1 MCQLTGVGEGG
12 GEVLEQVPTKSN
24 DDAFLSLLLKRSYLQ
39 ETLKQNYVKIYSV
52 LWIRNDSVRIMF
64 SMSFRIRILSQNRG
78 K

>member
-1 MCQLTGVGEGG
+1 VCQLTGVGEGG